1 MRLRILK
8 TISKMKEKSKEKG
21 ERRDGRKRLGG
32 ANRKLP
38 ARQVIYMTHI

>member
-21 ERRDGRKRLGG
+21 GMGERGWEGLTGNYPRAKSF
-32 ANRKLP
+32 
-38 ARQVIYMTHI
+38 I